1 MLRNTLKPLSNL
13 YCLMPA
19 AFSFLIVWLLSSAA
33 LAHKVTIFAW
43 VEGDT
48 VYTESKFSGGTM
60 AKNAAIEVYDAAGTK
75 LLAGKTNDNG
85 EFSFKLP
92 KKEEL
97 RIVLRAGM
105 GHGNEW
111 TLTAEDIA
119 EAQAES
125 AGSPVDSAPKQPVKT
140 TSEKPAS
147 NAEESKEV
155 LGLDNLELQTA
166 LEAMLDKKLTPVLK
180 ILSYLEA
187 KQKKESG
194 LTEILGGIG
203 YILGLMGLGSF
214 IHFRRKTKELTSESN
229 QE

>member
-1 MLRNTLKPLSNL
+1 
-13 YCLMPA
+13 MPA
-19 AFSFLIVWLLSSAA
+19 AFFFLIVLLLSSAA

-125 AGSPVDSAPKQPVKT
+125 SGSPVEPAPEQPVNT
-140 TSEKPAS
+140 TSKKPAS

-155 LGLDNLELQTA
+155 LRPDNLELQTA
-166 LEAMLDKKLTPVLK
+166 LDAMLDKKLTPILK

-203 YILGLMGLGSF
+203 YILGLMGLGAF

-229 QE
+229 QR